1 MADEPPDERR
11 RVPFDV
17 SHPHL
22 KEFTVFLPELN
33 KETDRG
39 MALIATSFI
48 DELLKRILLA
58 FFLEGET
65 SKSLVEGFNAPLGTF
80 STRIAAAA
88 ALALISETECREA
101 NYLRKIRN
109 LFAHNVH
116 VSFRDKHV
124 VDMCRN
130 LGMAAK
136 DYGNVVVDFRGQFS
150 TSAVAL
156 ILNLTNRPHYVSKH
170 RRQFTGCPLNDMSII
185 SSTERGHHV
194 NHRSVHWI
202 IRFTRAV

>member
-1 MADEPPDERR
+1 MADDPTKDRR
-11 RVPFDV
+11 RVPFEE

-22 KEFTVFLPELN
+22 KEFAAFLPELN

-48 DELLKRILLA
+48 DELLRRILLA

-65 SKSLVEGFNAPLGTF
+65 SKSLVDGFNAPLGTF

-88 ALALISETECREA
+88 ALALISEPECREA

-116 VSFRDKHV
+116 VSFSDKQV
-124 VDMCRN
+124 IDMCSN
-130 LGMAAK
+130 LKLAAP
-136 DYGNVVVDFRGQFS
+136 DYGDVIVGSRGQFS
-150 TSAVAL
+150 TSAVNL
-156 ILNLTNRPHYVSKH
+156 ILKLTNRPHYISK
-170 RRQFTGCPLNDMSII
+170 RRCQFTGWPS
-185 SSTERGHHV
+185 
-194 NHRSVHWI
+194 
-202 IRFTRAV
+202 

>member
-1 MADEPPDERR
+1 MVDDPPDDRR
-11 RVPFDV
+11 RVPFEE

-22 KEFTVFLPELN
+22 KEFAAFLPELN

-48 DELLKRILLA
+48 DELLKRVLLA

-65 SKSLVEGFNAPLGTF
+65 SASLVEGFNAPLGTF

-88 ALALISETECREA
+88 ALALISETECSEA

-116 VSFRDKHV
+116 VSFSDKHV
-124 VDMCRN
+124 IDMCRN
-130 LGMAAK
+130 LRMAAP
-136 DYGNVVVDFRGQFS
+136 DYGNVIVNSRGQFS
-150 TSAVAL
+150 T
-156 ILNLTNRPHYVSKH
+156 
-170 RRQFTGCPLNDMSII
+170 
-185 SSTERGHHV
+185 
-194 NHRSVHWI
+194 
-202 IRFTRAV
+202 